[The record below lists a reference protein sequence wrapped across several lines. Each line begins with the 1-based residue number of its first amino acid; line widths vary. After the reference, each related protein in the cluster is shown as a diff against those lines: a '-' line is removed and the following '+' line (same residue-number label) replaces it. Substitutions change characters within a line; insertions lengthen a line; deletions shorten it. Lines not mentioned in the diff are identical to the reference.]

1 MFLSR
6 YAHGIEL
13 TGTLT
18 DEPVVFDENYKP
30 EELVGPLT
38 EMLEMLLAKGV
49 YIIGLEDNP
58 YIVGVKE
65 VFA

>member
-13 TGTLT
+13 AHTLT
-18 DEPVVFDENYKP
+18 VEPVVFDENYKP
-30 EELVGPLT
+30 EELIAPIT

-49 YIIGLEDNP
+49 YTLGLEDNP
-58 YIVGVKE
+58 YIVGIKE
-65 VFA
+65 VFT